1 MNNIN
6 KIADLLPEGLDEST
20 VETIFKLVDSTINE
34 QVQSQVRLLES
45 KVTAY
50 LRTKVDDLKQQAMT
64 ELSEESEV
72 FRNARLFESVR
83 SLMALELSESD
94 EENAVNDITSQYA
107 ELQEEFDVLSEQI
120 NTVVAENEKL
130 EGTIK
135 VLSDKVSLTESQL
148 YETEE
153 NNQQL
158 LEEVANLEASKEEAF
173 VSSEKAI
180 VISNAE
186 KEINEERTPNNEFLT
201 DEVIKFMPFSNLQ

>member
-64 ELSEESEV
+64 ELAEESEV

-201 DEVIKFMPFSNLQ
+201 DEVMKFMPFSNL

>member
-1 MNNIN
+1 MSNIK

-20 VETIFKLVDSTINE
+20 VEAIFQLVDSTINE

-50 LRTKVDDLKQQAMT
+50 LRTKVDDLKEHALT

-83 SLMALELSESD
+83 SLMALELSEVD
-94 EENAVNDITSQYA
+94 EENAVNDITSQYT
-107 ELQEEFDVLSEQI
+107 ELQEEFDVLSGQI
-120 NTVVAENEKL
+120 NSVVTENEKL
-130 EGTIK
+130 EGTVK

-153 NNQQL
+153 NNKQL

-180 VISNAE
+180 VISNSE
-186 KEINEERTPNNEFLT
+186 KEINEERTPDNEFLT
-201 DEVIKFMPFSNLQ
+201 DEVMKYMPFSNL

>member
-1 MNNIN
+1 MNNIK
-6 KIADLLPEGLDEST
+6 KIAELLPEGLDEST
-20 VETIFKLVDSTINE
+20 VEAIFTLVDSTINE
-34 QVQSQVRLLES
+34 QVKSQVRLLES

-50 LRTKVDDLKQQAMT
+50 LRTKVDDLKQHALT

-83 SLMALELSESD
+83 SLMALELSDAD
-94 EENAVNDITSQYA
+94 EENAVNDITSQYG

-120 NTVVAENEKL
+120 NSVVTENDKL

-153 NNQQL
+153 SNKHLQ
-158 LEEVANLEASKEEAF
+158 EEVANLEASKEEAF
-173 VSSEKAI
+173 VSSEKAF
-180 VISNAE
+180 VISHSE
-186 KEINEERTPNNEFLT
+186 KEINEERTRPENQFLT
-201 DEVIKFMPFSNLQ
+201 DEVMKYMPFSNL